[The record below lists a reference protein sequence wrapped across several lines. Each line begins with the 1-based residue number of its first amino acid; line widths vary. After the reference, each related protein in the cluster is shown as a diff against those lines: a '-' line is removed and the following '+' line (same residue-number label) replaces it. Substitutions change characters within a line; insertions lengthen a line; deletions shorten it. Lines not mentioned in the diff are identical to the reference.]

1 MCTFCRI
8 GISYGQKTKEY
19 IETLAQKGDGIYM
32 LLERFQLDRNQCSLD
47 HFCKINGLTES
58 SKLKLEKTY
67 KLPIYKFKYNQKSIR
82 STINIKDWQQAK
94 QIERYNDLMVELGH
108 KASDFRKGT
117 RELWVPHQLRYC
129 LKNVN
134 NFVPKEKTYPIF
146 GEKYSNVPVID
157 DKLAGAV
164 YYIVAGHG
172 GPDPGAMAK
181 YKGKYLCED
190 EYAYDISLR
199 LAKNLIEHGA
209 VVYLIIRDNND
220 GIRSENYLVP
230 DMDERCWP
238 SEVIPVSQKPRL
250 EQRSNIVNK
259 LYDEN
264 KKKGIE
270 YQRLVEIHVDSRI
283 KSKRIDLFFY
293 YYPNSKIGKNL
304 AYKLHNTMKKKYAIN
319 RKSGVYNGT
328 VIPRDLHMLRE
339 VKPIPVFIEVGNI
352 QNPNDQK
359 RILYSSNR
367 QALADWIE
375 EGLMKDY

>member
-1 MCTFCRI
+1 M
-8 GISYGQKTKEY
+8 
-19 IETLAQKGDGIYM
+19 
-32 LLERFQLDRNQCSLD
+32 ERFQLDKNQCSLD
-47 HFCKINGLTES
+47 QFYKINGLKETS
-58 SKLKLEKTY
+58 GLKLGITY
-67 KLPIYKFKYNQKSIR
+67 NLPVYKYKYNQKSIR
-82 STINIKDWQQAK
+82 STINIKDWEQAK

-108 KASDFRKGT
+108 KASDFRKGA
-117 RELWVPHQLRYC
+117 RELWVPHHLKYC
-129 LKNVN
+129 SKNLN
-134 NFVPKEKTYPIF
+134 DFVPNGKTYPIF
-146 GEKYSNVPVID
+146 GEKHSNIPVID

-199 LAKNLIEHGA
+199 LAKNLIEHSA
-209 VVYLIIRDNND
+209 IVYIIIRDKND

-238 SEVIPVSQKPRL
+238 NEVIPVSQKPRL
-250 EQRSNIVNK
+250 EQRSDIVNK
-259 LYDEN
+259 LYEQN
-264 KKKGIE
+264 RKKGIE

-293 YYPNSKIGKNL
+293 YYPNSKIGQNL

-319 RKSGVYNGT
+319 RKNGAYNGT

-359 RILYSSNR
+359 RILYATNR